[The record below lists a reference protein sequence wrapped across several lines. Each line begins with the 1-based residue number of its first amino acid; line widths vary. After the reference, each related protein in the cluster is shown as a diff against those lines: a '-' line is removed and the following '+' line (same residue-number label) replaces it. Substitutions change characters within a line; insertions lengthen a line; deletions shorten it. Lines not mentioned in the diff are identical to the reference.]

1 MGKITDRIN
10 GYGALLRFITPILI
24 TIALF
29 ILGMIR
35 SDLKELEMHFTNHLS
50 EHKQLEVNFEKRF
63 SCLETQMDILIN
75 EHKGGE

>member
-10 GYGALLRFITPILI
+10 GYGTLLRFITPILI